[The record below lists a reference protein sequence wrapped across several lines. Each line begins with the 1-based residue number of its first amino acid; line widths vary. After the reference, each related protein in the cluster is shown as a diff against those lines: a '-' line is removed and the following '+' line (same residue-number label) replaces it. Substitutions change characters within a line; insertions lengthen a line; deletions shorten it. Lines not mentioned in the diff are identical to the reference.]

1 MFCMFLL
8 VVLSGCMTISGNR
21 VKLEKYPKVE
31 KATLDKISLSH
42 EYYYFDKSVESRI
55 KYGGFIGVKE
65 DKIQDHKIK
74 KNTKCRIRTA
84 GKYTYYRARDVGFA
98 YQFITAATLY
108 TLPFFWIYP
117 HQLKA
122 ELISNTDGRVLKEYY
137 FKENSYELRTFFWF
151 FGLIYPPWWEA
162 EYIGVAPEGHYYVQD
177 KLSKALTRAVVSD
190 AASFKECL
198 K

>member
-1 MFCMFLL
+1 MREAKK
-8 VVLSGCMTISGNR
+8 IENR
-21 VKLEKYPKVE
+21 GKKKKYRDFGG
-31 KATLDKISLSH
+31 LDGKKYRSFK
-42 EYYYFDKSVESRI
+42 EYPDS
-55 KYGGFIGVKE
+55 
-65 DKIQDHKIK
+65 
-74 KNTKCRIRTA
+74 KCRIRTA
-84 GKYTYYRARDVGFA
+84 GKYRSYYDPSNIDIA
-98 YQFITAATLY
+98 YQLLNTATAY
-108 TLPFFWIYP
+108 ILPYFWIYP

-122 ELISNTDGRVLKEYY
+122 KLISNTDGRVLKEYY